1 MSANNGAVLVLVFI
15 TAARL
20 RIDFSSITVSAISR
34 GSRTD
39 VVHQNEVGTRPC
51 GGVAIAQSFSGKQ
64 TFAGAVINRNIYQ
77 GSAADMNTLQS
88 FSGSPQFT
96 KTVTNIN
103 TVRLAKSTA
112 DANKP
117 TAKSGVP
124 AAPVQIFADRPSF
137 QAPVVNTNTMD
148 SDISSSNTRSVPM
161 QSYKGQPAFRDT
173 VTNTNTLNLTG
184 DSHNISR
191 VVSRGEARP
200 LLDDGIRVSAVQV
213 RRSND
218 DGIRVSAQRWDND
231 DGIRV
236 SPLQSFDEEPA
247 FHGAVHSKN
256 SINLHS
262 PTSHYASLRSGE
274 PLLQKFSGREHF
286 LRPAT
291 SSNTVN

>member
-1 MSANNGAVLVLVFI
+1 MSVNNGAVSLVFI
-15 TAARL
+15 TAAKPEIEFL
-20 RIDFSSITVSAISR
+20 SITVSVISR
-34 GSRTD
+34 SSKTD
-39 VVHQNEVGTRPC
+39 VVHQNEVGTRPS

-64 TFAGAVINRNIYQ
+64 IFAGAVINRNIYQ

-96 KTVTNIN
+96 KTVTNTN

-117 TAKSGVP
+117 TAKSDVP
-124 AAPVQIFADRPSF
+124 AAPVQVFADQPNF

-148 SDISSSNTRSVPM
+148 SDVSSSNTRSVPM

-191 VVSRGEARP
+191 VVSRGEGRP

-213 RRSND
+213 RRND

-236 SPLQSFDEEPA
+236 SPLQSFDDEPA

-256 SINLHS
+256 SLNLYS